1 MASGELRDR
10 TSSFS
15 GTAEAAAVQ
24 RMSGLARVSLSRVVR
39 EGDGGGGG
47 RQYSCA
53 SGTVDGCTT
62 LGSTVE
68 RWCTTRVVG
77 D

>member
-24 RMSGLARVSLSRVVR
+24 RMGGLARVSLSRVVR
-39 EGDGGGGG
+39 EGDGEGEGG
-47 RQYSCA
+47 Q
-53 SGTVDGCTT
+53 
-62 LGSTVE
+62 
-68 RWCTTRVVG
+68 VVQLCKRYG
-77 D
+77 EWLHHPW